1 MEHVDGVDKAIL
13 STHCHNDL
21 GMATACTLEGVLNG
35 ARQVEVTINGI
46 GERAGN
52 TSEEEIA
59 MILKCHHDLNI
70 QTNINTQKIAATSRM
85 VSSLMNMPV
94 QPNKAIVGRNAFA
107 HSSGIHQDGVLKN
120 VQTYEI
126 INPKDVGIDDNAII
140 SAEVLCHQF
149 CRVGGYVMIQGGSR
163 FSMDI
168 PPYVIAGRDPIRY
181 VGINIIG
188 LRRHGFSNELIEL
201 IHNAYRLIYGTG
213 TRAENIQKVRSELQ
227 VTKEI
232 EYILNFIEGSKRGI
246 IK

>member
-1 MEHVDGVDKAIL
+1 
-13 STHCHNDL
+13 
-21 GMATACTLEGVLNG
+21 
-35 ARQVEVTINGI
+35 
-46 GERAGN
+46 
-52 TSEEEIA
+52 
-59 MILKCHHDLNI
+59 
-70 QTNINTQKIAATSRM
+70 M
-85 VSSLMNMPV
+85 VSSLITIPKNGTLYENMFLELFLDLYIV
-94 QPNKAIVGRNAFA
+94 SAILAVFPKKVRRGLRVILYIILYVTAAADTYCFVNFGSTLNPSMLMLVGETN
-107 HSSGIHQDGVLKN
+107 SSEASSFLS
-120 VQTYEI
+120 
-126 INPKDVGIDDNAII
+126 ALI

-201 IHNAYRLIYGTG
+201 IHNTYRLIYGTG

>member
-1 MEHVDGVDKAIL
+1 ME
-13 STHCHNDL
+13 
-21 GMATACTLEGVLNG
+21 
-35 ARQVEVTINGI
+35 
-46 GERAGN
+46 
-52 TSEEEIA
+52 
-59 MILKCHHDLNI
+59 
-70 QTNINTQKIAATSRM
+70 
-85 VSSLMNMPV
+85 
-94 QPNKAIVGRNAFA
+94 
-107 HSSGIHQDGVLKN
+107 
-120 VQTYEI
+120 
-126 INPKDVGIDDNAII
+126 IDDNAII

-149 CRVGGYVMIQGGSR
+149 CRVGGYVMIQCGSR